1 MTTLD
6 AASTDA
12 EEDEEC
18 FPRDAEAAG
27 RTQIKTKVPL
37 GATTLWKWA
46 AVGRCKWGV
55 QGSAITSVFCVE
67 KLKFFVVSRWFLLLL
82 VAVSSSLKWRCQRRR
97 LSGWGGSLSGWNQMF
112 GA

>member
-37 GATTLWKWA
+37 GATTLCKWA
-46 AVGRCKWGV
+46 AVGGCGGV
-55 QGSAITSVFCVE
+55 QRGVIRGDE
-67 KLKFFVVSRWFLLLL
+67 HR
-82 VAVSSSLKWRCQRRR
+82 
-97 LSGWGGSLSGWNQMF
+97 
-112 GA
+112 